1 MDSRQSFWGD
11 SHLGNEDHSQIE
23 TNARSADAR
32 LRAVTEKMREQLAQQ
47 VVQLR
52 VILNDEQKKGPLLHA
67 EKGWEI
73 EKAIN
78 QLHGI
83 AVGIDGVVKK
93 KADNQTSFR
102 HLPPAQKHA
111 IFDFQ
116 KKLKAFFGDDPQQLH
131 SVKAGGVWS
140 SLVHREP
147 AILRN
152 PFFSTL
158 RAVNDRDM
166 EAEDGDRMVRVIN
179 PLLTE
184 VKLKSEKE
192 TIPSFLS
199 RCDYSEFIQAVEA
212 LRQAER
218 PLNIGAHWF

>member
-1 MDSRQSFWGD
+1 MENGKTFVEDF
-11 SHLGNEDHSQIE
+11 HLGDKNLSEMQI
-23 TNARSADAR
+23 NAYSADAR
-32 LRAVTEKMREQLAQQ
+32 LRVVTEKMREQLAQQ

-52 VILNDEQKKGPLLHA
+52 KILNDEQKKGPLLHG

-83 AVGIDGVVKK
+83 AVDIDDVVKK
-93 KADNQTSFR
+93 RDESHTFFW
-102 HLPPAQKHA
+102 HLPSHQKNA

-116 KKLKAFFGDDPQQLH
+116 KKLKAFFGDDPRQLH
-131 SVKAGGVWS
+131 STKAGGVWS

-152 PFFSTL
+152 PFFSTV
-158 RAVNDRDM
+158 RPVNDGDM
-166 EAEDGDRMVRVIN
+166 EAEDGDRMVREIN

-199 RCDYSEFIQAVEA
+199 RCDYSEFIQVVEA
-212 LRQAER
+212 LKQAER
-218 PLNIGAHWF
+218 PVNISAHWF